1 MLVLALNQFF
11 VVLIAATTFV
21 LIEVVSN
28 GADFSRAHLLSIFPV
43 ASVWYH
49 GFSYYLAW
57 YVCFQYCVAGL
68 TFLICSRKRK
78 SLNIMNEDGTMMA
91 DDEYQVMGRM

>member
-1 MLVLALNQFF
+1 MEPILNC

-28 GADFSRAHLLSIFPV
+28 GADFSRAHLLSIFPFGT
-43 ASVWYH
+43 VWYH
-49 GFSYYLAW
+49 GFSFYLAW
-57 YVCFQYCVAGL
+57 YVCFQYGVAGL

-78 SLNIMNEDGTMMA
+78 SLNIMNEDGTMLA

>member
-1 MLVLALNQFF
+1 
-11 VVLIAATTFV
+11 VLIAATTFV

-28 GADFSRAHLLSIFPV
+28 GADFSRAHLLSIFPE

-49 GFSYYLAW
+49 GFSFYLAW
-57 YVCFQYCVAGL
+57 YVCFQYGVAGL

-78 SLNIMNEDGTMMA
+78 SLNIMNEDGTMLA